1 MVIYGIHPVEEALRG
16 RRKVHRIWATEKG
29 DWPGKVFVVGVRGDR
44 GAVRARTRIRASRAL
59 VDPYPY
65 ADAADFLA
73 VRDPLIVALD
83 EVTDPQNLGAI
94 ARTAEAVGATGI
106 VIPERR
112 CGGGHAGGLQGVGGG
127 GRARAD
133 RAASATSPTSSWRPR
148 SRAAGSTARRPARR
162 TRYDQPDY
170 TGGVVAVL
178 GAEGKGLRQRVASM
192 CDDLVSL
199 PLRGKHRVAQ
209 RLGDRRGGSVRDV
222 AAAT

>member
-1 MVIYGIHPVEEALRG
+1 M
-16 RRKVHRIWATEKG
+16 
-29 DWPGKVFVVGVRGDR
+29 
-44 GAVRARTRIRASRAL
+44 S
-59 VDPYPY
+59 
-65 ADAADFLA
+65 
-73 VRDPLIVALD
+73 DPLIVALD

-112 CGGGHAGGLQGVGGG
+112 
-127 GRARAD
+127 ARRSRRRSA
-133 RAASATSPTSSWRPR
+133 RRRPARSSTCRSRRSATSPTSSSRRR
-148 SRAAGSTARRPARR
+148 SSGCWVYGAAAGGR

-199 PLRGKHRVAQ
+199 PLQGQASNRSTCRRPPRSFCTEILQQ
-209 RLGDRRGGSVRDV
+209 RLDAS
-222 AAAT
+222 T